1 MECEG
6 VWWSVRVCGGVCE
19 GVCEGVWW
27 SVRVCGGVCEG
38 VWWSV

>member
-1 MECEG
+1 MEC
-6 VWWSVRVCGGVCE
+6 VRVCG